1 MTTELSGCTLTLM
14 VYDSRI
20 MSCRLA
26 VSAAVGVMVA
36 LLCGECAQA
45 QAISATATNNL
56 VFGDIFPGIPKTISK
71 HVAGAAAEFQV
82 TGEAGDE
89 ITIDFTLQTYM
100 SQGGYNMQLVFS
112 ETDCAMDSS
121 ASPDQS
127 NPGYDDRDPWH
138 TITYRLGSSGL
149 TIWLGGTLIPK
160 LIQKTGDYTATIVL
174 TVAYTGL

>member
-1 MTTELSGCTLTLM
+1 M
-14 VYDSRI
+14 VYNRANVVF
-20 MSCRLA
+20 RLA
-26 VSAAVGVMVA
+26 VTLAVCVMAA
-36 LLCGECAQA
+36 LLCCESVQA
-45 QAISATATNNL
+45 QAISATATNSL
-56 VFGDIFPGIPKTISK
+56 VFGDVFPGIPKVISK
-71 HVAGAAAEFQV
+71 HAAGAAAEFQV

-149 TIWLGGTLIPK
+149 TIWLGGMLIPK
-160 LIQKTGDYTATIVL
+160 LIQRNGDYTATIVL